1 MLESP
6 LAIVIREYSVS
17 FSSLSISLPLLM
29 SYIRDCYHG
38 MIKQEVN
45 SLLNVGSMEELSW
58 ECDKKGNFPFLYHK
72 FLNCK

>member
-6 LAIVIREYSVS
+6 PAIVIREYSVC

-29 SYIRDCYHG
+29 SYIRDCYHY

-58 ECDKKGNFPFLYHK
+58 ECDKKGISLFFITNF
-72 FLNCK
+72 